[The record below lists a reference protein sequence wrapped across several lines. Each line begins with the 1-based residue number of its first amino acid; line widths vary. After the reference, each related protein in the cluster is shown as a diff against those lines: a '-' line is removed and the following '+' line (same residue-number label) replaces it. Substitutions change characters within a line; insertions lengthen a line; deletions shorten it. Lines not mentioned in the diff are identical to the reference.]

1 MTSTYTASLHCLFSV
16 TWMANCLC
24 TCMTVLKKRYAFHFC
39 FVGPL
44 GQQQFIFI
52 CWRVI
57 SGGVAPK
64 TGTGEVRAW
73 SSTQWLGWPGVPQV
87 QLCPDIH
94 SLLGQISFL
103 SELVVTCLFTSDI
116 TEEDLEE
123 AGVLDPAHKQ
133 ILLQSLKQ
141 QHEQQQKI
149 IWFYDPNKKTSAGCR
164 VRWTTVPFVW
174 LVCVQLCLRIQEVFG
189 VQMYCMHVALN
200 E

>member
-1 MTSTYTASLHCLFSV
+1 
-16 TWMANCLC
+16 
-24 TCMTVLKKRYAFHFC
+24 MTVLKNGHVFHFC

-44 GQQQFIFI
+44 GRQQFIFI

-87 QLCPDIH
+87 QLCTDTH
-94 SLLGQISFL
+94 ALLGQISFL

-149 IWFYDPNKKTSAGCR
+149 IWFYDWSKQKKTSAGLQSAK
-164 VRWTTVPFVW
+164 RWPTVPFVR
-174 LVCVQLCLRIQEVFG
+174 LVCVHLYSRIQDVFG
-189 VQMYCMHVALN
+189 VHCMHVALN

>member
-1 MTSTYTASLHCLFSV
+1 
-16 TWMANCLC
+16 MAKWLC
-24 TCMTVLKKRYAFHFC
+24 TCMTVLKNGHVFNFC
-39 FVGPL
+39 FVGPV
-44 GQQQFIFI
+44 GWQQFIFI

-73 SSTQWLGWPGVPQV
+73 SSTQWLGWPRVPQV
-87 QLCPDIH
+87 QLCTDTH
-94 SLLGQISFL
+94 ALLAQISFL

-141 QHEQQQKI
+141 QQKI
-149 IWFYDPNKKTSAGCR
+149 IWFYDPNQKNLSWVAEGQRTA
-164 VRWTTVPFVW
+164 PFVPICMCPFVLKNTRSIW
-174 LVCVQLCLRIQEVFG
+174 CSNVMYACCLKWITNIYTIYI
-189 VQMYCMHVALN
+189 MAKS
-200 E
+200 

>member
-1 MTSTYTASLHCLFSV
+1 
-16 TWMANCLC
+16 MAKCLC
-24 TCMTVLKKRYAFHFC
+24 MCMTVLKNGRVFHLC
-39 FVGPL
+39 FVGPV
-44 GQQQFIFI
+44 GRQQFIFI

-87 QLCPDIH
+87 QLCTDTH
-94 SLLGQISFL
+94 VLLGQISFL

-141 QHEQQQKI
+141 QQKI
-149 IWFYDPNKKTSAGCR
+149 IWFYDPNKRKNLSWVAKWCLI
-164 VRWTTVPFVW
+164 VPFVR
-174 LVCVQLCLRIQEVFG
+174 LVCVHLCSKIQEVFG